1 MIIDK
6 DFQQTIE
13 DSFLEYASYVA
24 VDRALPD
31 VRDML
36 KVGARQILYSQFKE
50 KLTYD
55 KPFKKAQKTV
65 AAAMSLA
72 YVHGD
77 SSAYG
82 TAIRMGKPFIYR
94 YPLEDIQGAYGNP
107 CAADNHSAS
116 RYVEMRS
123 SELSKVFTED
133 INKNTINKWI
143 NNYDDTEKIPTVF
156 CSKGYYNIVNG
167 CSGIGVTLATSI
179 PQFNLK
185 EVNNA
190 LIKLLQNPNIDFNE
204 IYCPPDYASGG
215 IIINGNEVK
224 ESLCNGKGKSI
235 TIRAKINYNQ
245 NKHMLQILEI
255 PAGVFTNTICSQ
267 IGQLIEENPECGIER
282 LIDATKEDVDIR
294 IYLNKKANP
303 KKIEQLLYEK
313 TSLQYHYGIN
323 MMMLDRGTTPKLFT
337 WKEALQAHIDHEK
350 EVYRRG
356 FEYDLAKIEHRIH
369 IIDGLLICL
378 AQIDEVISVIKN
390 STSSSTASI
399 NLQHNF
405 LLDEEQAK
413 AVLAIKLA
421 SLAKLEVE
429 KLEQEKINL
438 TQEANRLKIILQN
451 EKEFNQQLI
460 NGWNEVSKKFGDSRR
475 TIVYDNYQDEQ
486 PPKIIKNLDV
496 YITSKDKYVVKDKS
510 KSKIKVYKK
519 DKIKFIMSGTTEDN
533 FYVFTNLGKCYKIAM
548 ESFMEENEG
557 DIAKKLNYAENEHT
571 VTIYNPFEQAKIVF
585 FVTKLG
591 MINKMEVEEFTKIKK
606 EKTILTFKD
615 EEHDELVSVLFG
627 DGTEEIMLASKEGLG
642 VHFDTQSLRALKA
655 GSKGVL
661 GMKVDINDEVV
672 SATLITHNTT
682 YIVSTISSAYVKRT
696 TVDEFPV
703 QGRGTKGRI
712 VHKLNDEEQLVE
724 IKSLTDDDKICYS
737 ENFGDIEIENIPK
750 TGRNNKGAKI
760 F

>member
-190 LIKLLQNPNIDFNE
+190 LIKLLQNPDIDFNE

-245 NKHMLQILEI
+245 NKHMLQVLEI

-323 MMMLDRGTTPKLFT
+323 MMMLDRGVTPKLFT
-337 WKEALQAHIDHEK
+337 WKEALQAHINHEK

-356 FEYDLAKIEHRIH
+356 FEFDLSKIEHRIH
-369 IIDGLLICL
+369 IINGLLICL
-378 AQIDEVISVIKN
+378 ASIDEVVKTIKESP
-390 STSSSTASI
+390 STNAANI
-399 NLQHNF
+399 ALQKNF
-405 LLDEEQAK
+405 LLDDEQAK
-413 AVLAIKLA
+413 AVLALKLA
-421 SLAKLEVE
+421 SLAKLEVK
-429 KLEQEKINL
+429 KLEEEKIKL
-438 TQEANRLKIILQN
+438 TEEANRIKIILQN

-460 NGWNEVSKKFGDSRR
+460 NGWNEISKKFGDARR
-475 TIVYDNYQDEQ
+475 TIVYNSFSDNNEQ
-486 PPKIIKNLDV
+486 EKTIKNV
-496 YITSKDKYVVKDKS
+496 KIYINNKADFIVKEDNRQLS
-510 KSKIKVYKK
+510 TYKRG
-519 DKIKFIMSGTTEDN
+519 KIKFIMSGTIEEN
-533 FYVFTNLGKCYKIAM
+533 FYVFTKFGRCYCVEFEKLEKSKEGNLRDFLNL
-548 ESFMEENEG
+548 EDNEEIIFCG
-557 DIAKKLNYAENEHT
+557 DPSKFKE
-571 VTIYNPFEQAKIVF
+571 VTI
-585 FVTKLG
+585 VTKNG
-591 MINKMEVEEFTKIKK
+591 MIKKMEISEIISIKK
-606 EKTILTFKD
+606 NKLYITLLED
-615 EEHDELVSVLFG
+615 DCVVEVLFG
-627 DGTEEIMLASKEGLG
+627 NGDENIAIASNKGNVVVFDNTVIGTTKLPSRGIIGIKFKE
-642 VHFDTQSLRALKA
+642 DK
-655 GSKGVL
+655 
-661 GMKVDINDEVV
+661 DEVT
-672 SATLITHNTT
+672 SAALVHNYDKYLCSIT
-682 YIVSTISSAYVKRT
+682 SAGFIKKTGLEEYPLT
-696 TVDEFPV
+696 A
-703 QGRGTKGRI
+703 RGTKGRL
-712 VHKLNDEEQLVE
+712 VCKLNDDEVVE
-724 IKSLTDDDKICYS
+724 IKTLDDKEEILHS
-737 ENFGDIEIENIPK
+737 KAFGEIPVDSIPTTNRVSRGIDLLK
-750 TGRNNKGAKI
+750 M
-760 F
+760 

>member
-190 LIKLLQNPNIDFNE
+190 LIKLLQNPDIDFNE
-204 IYCPPDYASGG
+204 IYCPPDYTSGG

-245 NKHMLQILEI
+245 NKHMLQVLEI

-323 MMMLDRGTTPKLFT
+323 MMMLDKGVTPKLFT
-337 WKEALQAHIDHEK
+337 WKEALQAHIEHEK

-356 FEYDLAKIEHRIH
+356 FEFDLAKIEYRIH

-378 AQIDEVISVIKN
+378 AKIDEVISVIKN
-390 STSSSTASI
+390 SSSTSAASL
-399 NLQHNF
+399 NLQRNF

-438 TQEANRLKIILQN
+438 TEEAIRLKIILNNQ
-451 EKEFNQQLI
+451 KEFNQQLI

-475 TIVYDNYQDEQ
+475 TIVYNNYEDEKPQ
-486 PPKIIKNLDV
+486 KLIKNLDI
-496 YITSKDKYVVKDKS
+496 YINLHDKYIVKDRGKQ
-510 KSKIKVYKK
+510 KVKVYKK
-519 DKIKFIMSGTTEDN
+519 DRIIIKMSGTTEDN
-533 FYVFTNLGKCYKIAM
+533 FYLFTNVGKCYKVAM
-548 ESFMEENEG
+548 ESFTEETEG
-557 DIAKKLNYAENEHT
+557 DVAKKLSYEEGEHT
-571 VTIYNPFEQAKIVF
+571 IGCYNPFAQNKYIF
-585 FVTKLG
+585 FVTKYGL
-591 MINKMEVEEFTKIKK
+591 IKKMETSEFLNIKK
-606 EKTILTFKD
+606 ASSVITLNEYD
-615 EEHDELVSVLFG
+615 EVVTVLFG
-627 DGTEEIMLASKEGLG
+627 EGNEDIIIASKQGQA
-642 VHFDTQSLRALKA
+642 VHFALNDIVAYKR
-655 GSKGVL
+655 GGKGVA
-661 GMKVDINDEVV
+661 GMKLEPLVGEV
-672 SATLITHNTT
+672 ADAALITSETA
-682 YIVSTISSAYVKRT
+682 YIVTDTSDALIKRT
-696 TVDEFPV
+696 PISEFPI
-703 QGRGTKGRI
+703 QGRATKGRI
-712 VHKLNDEEQLVE
+712 AHKLNEGEVLVE
-724 IKSLTDDDKICYS
+724 IYGLAADETMYYS
-737 ENFGDIEIENIPK
+737 ENFGDIEVENIPEI
-750 TGRNNKGAKI
+750 GRDKKGTKI